1 MTIETMNEVSTFPVD
16 WDIPFE
22 DGEAFIFDP
31 MHFPHPLS
39 PLTASTMGPA
49 FEAGIVSAARELGAP
64 LQDYQVRYRN
74 HYRFD
79 RQVMAQPANDA
90 EARSMGEAAE
100 AGTKTEVGRLLERW
114 HGEHLPRVSAHLDR
128 LRAMDVYRATD
139 AELVAMLDE
148 VDGIHQDL
156 WTIHFRIALPMLVG
170 IQLFD
175 ELYAELFGGS
185 EADSHALLVGGVSE
199 SVKAGFGLSDLAATA
214 RELGLAQLVQE
225 APSHA
230 LLPAL
235 EAITEGRAFLAKLQD
250 YLEEYGLRQDLFE
263 FATPTW
269 QEDPSFAL
277 SSIRNYV
284 LTERDARAEHS
295 AMARSAE
302 SALAAAREQL
312 VMYPKAVRNQ
322 FEAMVQFGRQGTF
335 LQEEHNF
342 YIDQRGLALLRLFY
356 LRVGERLVQQG
367 RLALPDDVFMLT
379 IDELR
384 TVVADTGNAEAIN
397 QVQALVQTR
406 RDEMELARTLTPPP
420 FIGAAPPEP
429 PPTGNPMERANA
441 RFFGGPPQQADTPG
455 QLKGNAGSRG
465 VATGTARV
473 ARTLEEATGVL
484 PGEILVAVTTMP
496 AWTPLF
502 GVAAA
507 VVTETGGPLSHCAIV
522 AREYGIPAVVGAYGA
537 TRAITTGQ
545 LVTVDGGTGIVTLD
559 A

>member
-1 MTIETMNEVSTFPVD
+1 M
-16 WDIPFE
+16 
-22 DGEAFIFDP
+22 
-31 MHFPHPLS
+31 
-39 PLTASTMGPA
+39 
-49 FEAGIVSAARELGAP
+49 
-64 LQDYQVRYRN
+64 
-74 HYRFD
+74 
-79 RQVMAQPANDA
+79 
-90 EARSMGEAAE
+90 
-100 AGTKTEVGRLLERW
+100 
-114 HGEHLPRVSAHLDR
+114 
-128 LRAMDVYRATD
+128 MDVRGATD
-139 AELVAMLDE
+139 AELGAKLDE

-175 ELYAELFGGS
+175 ELYAELFGES

-214 RELGLAQLVQE
+214 RELGLAQLIQE
-225 APSHA
+225 TPSYT

-235 EAITEGRAFLAKLQD
+235 EATKDGRAFLVTLQA

-263 FATPTW
+263 YSTPTW
-269 QEDPSFAL
+269 QEEPSFAL

-284 LTERDARAEHS
+284 LTERNARAEHA
-295 AMARSAE
+295 AMACSAE

-312 VMYPKAVRNQ
+312 VMYPEAVRNQ

-342 YIDQRGLALLRLFY
+342 YIDQRRLALLRLFY
-356 LRVGERLVQQG
+356 LRVGERLVEQG
-367 RLALPDDVFMLT
+367 PLAAPDDVFMLT

-384 TVVADTGNAEAIN
+384 RVVGDTGNPEAAS
-397 QVQALVQTR
+397 QVRTLVQTR
-406 RDEMELARTLTPPP
+406 RDEMDLARRLTPPP
-420 FIGAAPPEP
+420 FIGP
-429 PPTGNPMERANA
+429 PPAGPPPAGNPMERAMG
-441 RFFGGPPQQADTPG
+441 RFFGGPPQQADTPD

-465 VATGTARV
+465 VATGIARV
-473 ARTLEEATGVL
+473 ARTLEEATRVL

-502 GVAAA
+502 GIAAA

-522 AREYGIPAVVGAYGA
+522 ARECGIPAVVGAYGA

-545 LVTVDGGTGIVTLD
+545 RVTVDGGTGIVTLN